1 MSATRPA
8 THLSPEDPVRSA
20 IEAVNNPVVFP
31 RRHVIFTEGEP
42 GDRLYLVQTG
52 KVKTSR
58 RTLTGR
64 EHLLTLHGPTD
75 LFGELSVFDPGP
87 RTCTATT
94 VTEVH
99 ALSIDRPAL
108 RQWITHR
115 PELAEHL
122 LQALARRLRRT
133 NATLTDVIANDVPG
147 RVAKA
152 LLQLAHRFGSQ
163 DGGLLQVTH
172 DLRQEEL
179 AQLVGAARETVN
191 KALADFAHRGML
203 RLEGKTVL
211 ILDPQ
216 RLARRTR

>member
-1 MSATRPA
+1 MSTTRPG
-8 THLSPEDPVRSA
+8 TPLSTTDPVRSA
-20 IEAVNNPVVFP
+20 VEAVDNPVVFP
-31 RRHVIFTEGEP
+31 RRHVIFSEGEP
-42 GDRLYLVQTG
+42 GDRLYLIQTG
-52 KVKTSR
+52 KVKISR
-58 RTLTGR
+58 RSPTGR
-64 EHLLTLHGPTD
+64 EHLLALYGPSD

-87 RTCTATT
+87 RACTATT

-99 ALSIDRPAL
+99 ALGIDRPAL
-108 RQWITHR
+108 HEWITQR

-122 LQALARRLRRT
+122 LRTLARRLRRT
-133 NATLTDVIANDVPG
+133 NSMLTDVIANDAPG

-152 LLQLAHRFGSQ
+152 LLQLAQRFGSH

-179 AQLVGAARETVN
+179 AQLVGATRETVN
-191 KALADFAHRGML
+191 KTLADFAHRGWL
-203 RLEGKTVL
+203 RLEGRTVL